1 MPSASTSSS
10 STSKIIDNVGSNT
23 KPKSTA
29 RKNVKN
35 NQYLDDYQYIESL
48 DVEGDFGSIFDNYN
62 KRFNY
67 ASFGCGALTL
77 KANEGAK
84 HISAIISESKD
95 SYLINQCSSNKF
107 VIVELCSEILIDT
120 ISLANYE
127 FFSSTFK
134 DFRVSISQ
142 MYPPKDDWMFLGQYR
157 ARNTR
162 EIQVF
167 KVEQPLIF
175 VKFMRIEFLSHYGS
189 QFYCPVSLLQVYGL
203 DEKEKWKKELEEIS
217 QLSLNQLNDTQE
229 DSIKKLL
236 PSFDDSE
243 EELDKI
249 LPKMLGRENDSN
261 TQIDSSNKYDN
272 DYNYNNGSNNEDRQS
287 NDGELVNKIKTKKK
301 NPLGLKK
308 KNPHNK
314 KYLIKY
320 KSPLNHSTIIILPDN
335 SFLTE
340 RKCYTDKSP
349 THISHSDLLTSKDMN
364 IFPSRA
370 NSAVVAQSKS
380 PTQNTKDDNGSQIN
394 LQLNN
399 GRTQESIFK
408 TIVTRISALEL
419 NATLSQRYMEE
430 HNRILKEVFS
440 KIEKSQS
447 RQLKVIMDHFNETIG
462 EIRREY
468 VELLKI
474 TIKSIENKQINQEM
488 ELNELS
494 EKLDRLA
501 SEVAFIKL
509 PGLLFIL
516 LLIILIGVSQNW
528 CNLKNSFIKSIENK
542 QINQEMELNELSEK
556 LDRLASEVAFIKLP
570 GLLFILLLI
579 ILIGVSQ
586 NWCNLKNSFMKNLP
600 IKILLSALIESIS
613 LSPQLSSQ
621 SSLIIP
627 TETTTALFDGESKQF
642 NNIVQCQKAK
652 EAKEVNEVNEEKGK
666 EEGIVD
672 GGEIMDAKNENGM
685 KVGENELRHR
695 INNCRFSHLNNNH
708 RSNHHLRTSR
718 YLLNRPIRSS
728 RILPSPSPS
737 PSSLVMLGKK
747 QKVEYIVEF
756 SLKQSS
762 TQKSVEPNL
771 VALLELIATGSI
783 PKLKKHFEQ
792 DSVMLVPHWP
802 FDELQGRG
810 LNIRLVEPAILTDD
824 VELYSPDEIPGP
836 DRNKVT
842 EQILK

>member
-1 MPSASTSSS
+1 MDPSASTSSS

-528 CNLKNSFIKSIENK
+528 CNLKNSF
-542 QINQEMELNELSEK
+542 
-556 LDRLASEVAFIKLP
+556 
-570 GLLFILLLI
+570 
-579 ILIGVSQ
+579 
-586 NWCNLKNSFMKNLP
+586 MKNLP

-762 TQKSVEPNL
+762 TQK
-771 VALLELIATGSI
+771 
-783 PKLKKHFEQ
+783 
-792 DSVMLVPHWP
+792 
-802 FDELQGRG
+802 
-810 LNIRLVEPAILTDD
+810 IRLVEPAILTDD

>member
-1 MPSASTSSS
+1 MDPSASTSSS

-314 KYLIKY
+314 
-320 KSPLNHSTIIILPDN
+320 N
-335 SFLTE
+335 
-340 RKCYTDKSP
+340 
-349 THISHSDLLTSKDMN
+349 
-364 IFPSRA
+364 

-474 TIKSIENKQINQEM
+474 T
-488 ELNELS
+488 
-494 EKLDRLA
+494 
-501 SEVAFIKL
+501 
-509 PGLLFIL
+509 
-516 LLIILIGVSQNW
+516 
-528 CNLKNSFIKSIENK
+528 IKSIENK

-728 RILPSPSPS
+728 R
-737 PSSLVMLGKK
+737 V
-747 QKVEYIVEF
+747 
-756 SLKQSS
+756 
-762 TQKSVEPNL
+762 
-771 VALLELIATGSI
+771 LE
-783 PKLKKHFEQ
+783 
-792 DSVMLVPHWP
+792 
-802 FDELQGRG
+802 
-810 LNIRLVEPAILTDD
+810 
-824 VELYSPDEIPGP
+824 
-836 DRNKVT
+836 
-842 EQILK
+842 

>member
-1 MPSASTSSS
+1 MISASTSSS

-728 RILPSPSPS
+728 R
-737 PSSLVMLGKK
+737 V
-747 QKVEYIVEF
+747 
-756 SLKQSS
+756 
-762 TQKSVEPNL
+762 
-771 VALLELIATGSI
+771 LE
-783 PKLKKHFEQ
+783 
-792 DSVMLVPHWP
+792 
-802 FDELQGRG
+802 
-810 LNIRLVEPAILTDD
+810 
-824 VELYSPDEIPGP
+824 
-836 DRNKVT
+836 
-842 EQILK
+842 